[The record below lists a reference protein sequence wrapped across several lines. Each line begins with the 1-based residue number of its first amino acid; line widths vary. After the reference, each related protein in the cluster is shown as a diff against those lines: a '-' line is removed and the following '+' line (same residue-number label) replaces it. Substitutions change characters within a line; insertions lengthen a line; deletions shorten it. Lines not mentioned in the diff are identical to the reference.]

1 MNTLGETS
9 VGSVVYLR
17 VDGDYKPFRV
27 MHHGKPSGLY
37 DDSFIGGTILCKDC
51 TGTPYSTKMVS
62 NMDGGKVAYDRSY
75 IHQVLNQTWLEKLD
89 PAMQQAVIEV
99 KLPYRTDTD
108 EEPYTVASG
117 SSGLA
122 AKVWIPS
129 LSEVT
134 TRVEYQDSRGEPYIV
149 EGALFD
155 YWKNAGDAQ
164 YRQWRCLD
172 YNENDIGW
180 GTRTPNLYY
189 GESEMAPYFFRM
201 SGYGYAYSI
210 LDNNVPVWPCLVM
223 PDTLTVDDNNCLHLT
238 GAVPVKV
245 DGTWQEGSAW
255 CRVDGV
261 WSEAAA
267 IAAKVGGNWKE

>member
-1 MNTLGETS
+1 MNTLGDMS

-17 VDGDYKPFRV
+17 VDGSYVPFRV
-27 MHHGKPSGLY
+27 MHHGKPSADY
-37 DDSFIGGTILCKDC
+37 DNSFVGGTILCKDYQ
-51 TGTPYSTKMVS
+51 GKPYSTKMVS
-62 NMDGGKVAYDRSY
+62 DEEGGKGTYAGSY
-75 IHQVLNQTWLEKLD
+75 LHQVLNQTWLSKLD
-89 PAMQQAVIEV
+89 LAMQQMVMEV

-108 EEPYTVASG
+108 GSPYAVADG
-117 SSGLA
+117 SDGLT
-122 AKVWIPS
+122 AKVWLPS

-134 TRVEYQDSRGEPYIV
+134 DTMQYDVSYGEPYV
-149 EGALFD
+149 TEGARLD
-155 YWKNAGDAQ
+155 YWKNADEAQ
-164 YRQWRCLD
+164 YRKWRCLD
-172 YNENDIGW
+172 NNENDTGW

-189 GESEMAPYFFRM
+189 GDSSMAPYFFRM
-201 SGYGYAYSI
+201 SGYGYAYTI
-210 LDNNVPVWPCLVM
+210 MDNEVDVWPCLVM